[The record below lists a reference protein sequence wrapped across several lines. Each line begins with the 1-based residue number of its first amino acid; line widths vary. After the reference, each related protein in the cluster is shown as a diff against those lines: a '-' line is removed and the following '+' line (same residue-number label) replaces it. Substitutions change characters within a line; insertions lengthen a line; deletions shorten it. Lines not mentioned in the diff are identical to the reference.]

1 MGYEMSCLV
10 AVTGASGVLGRG
22 IVNCLVERGV
32 QVLAFTSSWGLQ
44 SDGGASSSV
53 SYVPR
58 DDLFVLKEREIDC
71 LVNCAF
77 PRQDN
82 GSAVASGLKYS
93 AQLFHA
99 CSQGGVRSIINISS
113 QSVYSQKRSGIAT
126 ENEKLAPEGGYA
138 IGKYAAEVLCDF
150 LARNVPHSHIR
161 LASLIGADYPQ
172 RFINY
177 FANRVIEKKPLIVK
191 RGDLRYGFMD
201 VKDAS
206 EAVAIMSL
214 TDPSRWA
221 PAYNLGPSA
230 QGYSMD
236 EIVESIVAVARR
248 RGYSP
253 EVRPGESGAI
263 QNSSLDSSLFE
274 LDFNWRSK
282 CRLEETVGDIF
293 DHLLKSCG

>member
-1 MGYEMSCLV
+1 MPCLV
-10 AVTGASGVLGRG
+10 AVTGSSGVLGRG
-22 IVNCLVERGV
+22 IVDCLVEYGA
-32 QVLAFTSSWGLQ
+32 QVLAFTSSRQLL
-44 SDGGASSSV
+44 SDGGSRSSI

-58 DDLFVLKEREIDC
+58 NDLSVLEEREIDC

-82 GSAVASGLKYS
+82 GGAVASGLRYS

-99 CSQGGVRSIINISS
+99 CSHGSVRSIINISS
-113 QSVYSQKRSGIAT
+113 QSVYSQKRSGVAT
-126 ENEKLAPEGGYA
+126 EKENPSPEGGYA

-150 LARNVPHSHIR
+150 LARSIPHSHIR

-177 FANRVIEKKPLIVK
+177 FANRVIEEKPLVV
-191 RGDLRYGFMD
+191 RGGDLRYGFMD

-206 EAVAIMSL
+206 EAVATMAL
-214 TDPSRWA
+214 TDPLRWA
-221 PAYNLGPSA
+221 SVYNLGPSA

-236 EIVESIVAVARR
+236 EIVGTIIAAARR

-253 EVRPGESGAI
+253 EIRSGEQGAI
-263 QNSSLDSSLFE
+263 HNSTLDSSLFE

-282 CRLEETVGDIF
+282 RRLEETVEDIF
-293 DHLLKSCG
+293 DHLLVSGD